1 MSDAI
6 ALDQLSALLRGEP
19 TAVNDWSA
27 VIGLANRAYIT
38 PRLAGRL
45 PGDAPDDARVFVRE
59 VARRNDERSRR
70 QLQQMGEA
78 AAALNAVGITPLAI
92 KGGAILART
101 GGACPRMTNDIDL
114 VVPPAE
120 VERALAA
127 LVTAGFPIRAR
138 HPDPAAHTV
147 AELGRPEDV
156 GLIDLHQRPPGPPGF
171 FSQADLAAGPVRQ
184 AGPGRVVTPEPHL
197 HVFLQTLHDQL
208 HNGAYWR
215 GGFDLRH
222 AWDIADLIADN
233 QPIDWDRLRRLPPTR
248 LTARA
253 LEAQLAACHSLTG
266 APVPAWA
273 VGWRTRLRIGRQ
285 RLQQTTPSLAAP
297 LAALAV
303 LAQPVAVAAH
313 RAYDRSSRAA
323 LGLPPKPRGLTRAV
337 DRMRWIFTAETSGR
351 F

>member
-1 MSDAI
+1 MSDAA

-19 TAVNDWSA
+19 TTVDDWSA

-45 PGDAPDDARVFVRE
+45 PGDAPDDARVFVRD

-78 AAALNAVGITPLAI
+78 AAALNANGVVPLAI
-92 KGGAILART
+92 KGGAILASA

-114 VVPPAE
+114 VVPPSE

-127 LVTAGFPIRAR
+127 LVAAGFPIRAR

-171 FSQADLAAGPVRQ
+171 FSTADLTAGPVRQ
-184 AGPGRVVTPEPHL
+184 VGPGRVFTPEPHL
-197 HVFLQTLHDQL
+197 HIYLQTLHDQL

-222 AWDIADLIADN
+222 AWDIADLIAGDD
-233 QPIDWDRLRRLPPTR
+233 PVDWERLRRLPPTR

-273 VGWRTRLRIGRQ
+273 QGWRTRLRERRQ
-285 RLQQTTPSLAAP
+285 RLQQTVPALAAP

-303 LAQPVAVAAH
+303 ATQPLAVAAH
-313 RAYDRSSRAA
+313 RVHDRRSRAA
-323 LGLPPKPRGLTRAV
+323 LGLPPKPGGVARVV
-337 DRMRWIFTAETSGR
+337 DRMRWIFTAQTSGR